1 MGIQNQQY
9 VGGRAQ
15 LELRVQIGVEKEQP
29 CSPLVRLCLE
39 RLRDSVHGI
48 LVLMLS
54 ILWHYYELNVQY
66 NYRISKNA
74 KSCYSMKEKERERVY
89 GVRPSAKDITG
100 RI

>member
-15 LELRVQIGVEKEQP
+15 LELRVQIGVEKEQL
-29 CSPLVRLCLE
+29 CSPLVRLYLE
-39 RLRDSVHGI
+39 RLRDSVDGI

-54 ILWHYYELNVQY
+54 VSWHYYELNVQY

-74 KSCYSMKEKERERVY
+74 KKLLLYERKGERESLW
-89 GVRPSAKDITG
+89 GQAQC
-100 RI
+100 